1 MGDGM
6 RRLVTYGQLQYKSLV
21 DQLED
26 DGFELKSLLEFYGS
40 DQVGELGSKK
50 KFAIDIS
57 SLMGLLSN
65 PQLASSLELLVHQM
79 PSSAL
84 FIGDENAVSKEAY
97 MLRTMFKDVENCGL
111 EADGICQEGERK
123 GERSRLSA
131 NLNLSGCSP
140 LLKTGS
146 SARLSSSTPLNP
158 GRAAF
163 GSSMRLASNRCSQC
177 FFLDPRG

>member
-6 RRLVTYGQLQYKSLV
+6 GRLVTYGQLQYKSLV

-40 DQVGELGSKK
+40 DQVGELASKK

-97 MLRTMFKDVENCGL
+97 MLRTIFKDVENCGL
-111 EADGICQEGERK
+111 EADGICQEGKRK
-123 GERSRLSA
+123 GERSHLSA

-140 LLKTGS
+140 S
-146 SARLSSSTPLNP
+146 
-158 GRAAF
+158 
-163 GSSMRLASNRCSQC
+163 
-177 FFLDPRG
+177 